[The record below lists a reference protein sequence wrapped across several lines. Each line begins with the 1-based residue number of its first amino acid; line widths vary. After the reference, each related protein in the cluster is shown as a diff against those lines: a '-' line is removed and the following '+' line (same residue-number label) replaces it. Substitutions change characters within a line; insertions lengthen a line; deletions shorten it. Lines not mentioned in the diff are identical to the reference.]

1 HPPPGAG
8 SLSPGHRAGQLPP
21 PGRRHPAGPAEQ
33 RQGPDPP
40 AGGGDPRQPPVGLWG
55 PAGPAAGRSGPAAE
69 RSGNCPVTR
78 RLFAAL
84 ACLALCLGLL
94 AGCSSQPKTTVSDSA
109 QRFTAYY
116 FDVFDTMTQ
125 AIAYCDSQAEFDE
138 QMEALHD
145 DLVTYHRLY
154 DIYN

>member
-1 HPPPGAG
+1 M
-8 SLSPGHRAGQLPP
+8 
-21 PGRRHPAGPAEQ
+21 
-33 RQGPDPP
+33 
-40 AGGGDPRQPPVGLWG
+40 
-55 PAGPAAGRSGPAAE
+55 
-69 RSGNCPVTR
+69 TR

-154 DIYN
+154 DIYNDYEGVNNIKTINDNAGVAPVKVDERIIDML